1 MIFKANIIILQS
13 KPRDMKKV
21 SSIDRALEHF
31 DDFYKSVYGPLW
43 PGIRA
48 SLLSENKFAALVNN
62 YGDAEET
69 REQIEL
75 NGGINVRTLFEAYYD
90 SEANVNDTDRLN
102 QATKIDKAVDR
113 FVQNKQKSE
122 MKAIYQEHVEEEEE
136 KLALEKRTDPSRVI
150 DMDDVVDYKKS
161 LEKSLKEDSEYD
173 FNRMISAEVGVM
185 GLQEFIPATK
195 LKGMEDFIPESDHYQ
210 YYNTSVDFPLKFEPE
225 TDFVFPKMLDI
236 FIYPKGDIS
245 RYSRPKNSST
255 KVLSHFLLDGGS
267 ILPPLMLN
275 VQPDDIVLDACA
287 APGGK
292 SLILL
297 QSLLP
302 KMVVCNDASLSR
314 VNRIYKL
321 FFQYLPDF
329 TDKWEGKRCIIRNN
343 DIREVNEF
351 SKYDKVNSSQ

>member
-1 MIFKANIIILQS
+1 
-13 KPRDMKKV
+13 MKKV

-90 SEANVNDTDRLN
+90 SKVNVNDIDRLN
-102 QATKIDKAVDR
+102 QVTKIDKAVDR

-287 APGGK
+287 G
-292 SLILL
+292 
-297 QSLLP
+297 
-302 KMVVCNDASLSR
+302 
-314 VNRIYKL
+314 
-321 FFQYLPDF
+321 
-329 TDKWEGKRCIIRNN
+329 
-343 DIREVNEF
+343 
-351 SKYDKVNSSQ
+351 